1 MNELKLVG
9 PEEMAMGGRGAPSG
23 DTVLNRAFFGFWT
36 TDSWRPSVNLYE
48 TPDAFVIC
56 ADIAGMDKD
65 RIDVRVDQ
73 RQLTIRG
80 RRYCP
85 TPPGM
90 SRTVAVH
97 LMEIDHGVFGRT
109 VEIPANVDGDAI
121 AAEYNQGLLWI
132 TLPKVG

>member
-1 MNELKLVG
+1 MNDLKLAG
-9 PEEMAMGGRGAPSG
+9 PEEMALGGRAAPSA
-23 DTVLNRAFFGFWT
+23 DTVLNRGFFGFWT

-65 RIDVRVDQ
+65 RIDVRVDE

-80 RRYCP
+80 RRNCP

-90 SRTVAVH
+90 ARTVAVH

-109 VEIPANVDGDAI
+109 VEVPANVDSEAI
-121 AAEYNQGLLWI
+121 AAEYHQGLLWI